1 LATEGK
7 TPLKDAATSSPQR
20 TKKTADRS
28 KVARNRIIAGVVAG
42 VLVLGGIFFLTRG
55 GGDDGPSTADEPAP
69 GEVDFQLKGVAA
81 IHDELHGDQ
90 AAQKETAHSAA
101 DQIRKSLD
109 AMFQASYVA
118 SDTWGDTEQIQD
130 FFTGGATGQLQDDL
144 TTLTLGENPGDTYDR
159 VDPKKS
165 TLTVKVLVDGKGNA
179 VRAAAAISF
188 GGFATHDDGTYSAI
202 AVTGTAIFVQDG
214 GTWKIEAYRLSRS
227 DKPAQAPGASSSP
240 TSEAS

>member
-55 GGDDGPSTADEPAP
+55 GGDNGSPADEPAP

-90 AAQKETAHSAA
+90 AAQKATAHAVA

-118 SDTWGDTEQIQD
+118 PDTWGDTGQIQD
-130 FFTGGATGQLQDDL
+130 FFTGGATDQLQDDL

-165 TLTVKVLVDGKGNA
+165 TLTVKVLADGKGNA

-188 GGFATHDDGTYSAI
+188 AGFATHDDGTYSTI

-214 GTWKIEAYRLSRS
+214 GTWKIEAYRLNRS
-227 DKPAQAPGASSSP
+227 EKPAQAPGSSSSP